1 MLLFIN
7 RNGMFN
13 SSHMCVSDSIVLGS
27 SVRRVLIFLGLI
39 ICLLVRFH
47 RRRQLEILFCQ

>member
-1 MLLFIN
+1 
-7 RNGMFN
+7 MFN